1 MRLAFVCELGV
12 GGGLFMWGLPLKKK
26 VIVYQILSQ
35 KVKYIGF
42 HLYGCLDYYWYKAY
56 KKVLI
61 LFY

>member
-42 HLYGCLDYYWYKAY
+42 HLYGCLDYYWYKA
-56 KKVLI
+56 
-61 LFY
+61 